1 MGSNFNFSRKIS
13 NAKNVTYSSYFY
25 FVNVTYLSNFE
36 FIPLSCNSTVL
47 NKYNSKIDR
56 VSAIC
61 KSKDAISLENIIWL
75 YPSKVNNKKKSLG
88 SLNKWKRG
96 AENKGGWNCEGVLI
110 ENLSPASLPPCTP
123 FPPFPPPT
131 PTSRDRFSLNANA
144 FEIAFSARCARVSK
158 LEKERFFNSGSK
170 SPDSTSK
177 KRTPGKK
184 ENQGKNWQNQLLSFL
199 SF

>member
-1 MGSNFNFSRKIS
+1 M
-13 NAKNVTYSSYFY
+13 
-25 FVNVTYLSNFE
+25 
-36 FIPLSCNSTVL
+36 
-47 NKYNSKIDR
+47 
-56 VSAIC
+56 
-61 KSKDAISLENIIWL
+61 
-75 YPSKVNNKKKSLG
+75 G

-96 AENKGGWNCEGVLI
+96 AENKGGRNCEGVLI

-184 ENQGKNWQNQLLSFL
+184 ENQEKREKIGKTSFCL
-199 SF
+199 FSRLKKK